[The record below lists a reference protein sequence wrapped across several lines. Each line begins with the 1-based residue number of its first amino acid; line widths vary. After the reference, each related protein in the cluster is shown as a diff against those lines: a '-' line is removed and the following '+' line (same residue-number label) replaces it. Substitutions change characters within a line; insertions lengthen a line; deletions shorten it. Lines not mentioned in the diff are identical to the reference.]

1 VFAVA
6 VCDTHNEELICL
18 DIISIAVRAA
28 IHPFVTMASV
38 SIRPRRKSNLT
49 LSRKRESKTA
59 PTVAVKNRGT
69 KFVAGWNGRLSSFV
83 ASPLPP
89 LASERL
95 IHQKG
100 GIRAKNEVR
109 RRNRIPHGCWCNAKH
124 FLSPRNDIEE
134 GILVQ
139 RVLNVRAC
147 YSVFFVLD
155 FFW

>member
-100 GIRAKNEVR
+100 GIRAKKRGATAE
-109 RRNRIPHGCWCNAKH
+109 
-124 FLSPRNDIEE
+124 
-134 GILVQ
+134 
-139 RVLNVRAC
+139 
-147 YSVFFVLD
+147 
-155 FFW
+155 